1 MNKCDYYYYYERLR
15 GGGGSYRPRSQ
26 GTRHCQ
32 SASVRFSAGR
42 PKEQNSSRTG
52 RKTLTSAAADFRR

>member
-1 MNKCDYYYYYERLR
+1 MNKCDYYYYERLR

-52 RKTLTSAAADFRR
+52 RKTLTSAAAEFRR